1 MQPTM
6 QMQAQTRVPMQ
17 MQHQCNAIA
26 NINASA
32 GAISMQV
39 RGQVHIRRHASA
51 KHRQNTCPG
60 MLPPASCKAN
70 PLPPHPLHP
79 IRSNPSNARNLYACI
94 QPVYMYPTSI
104 HASDKLTHPKQ
115 RQQISSYNNSPPH
128 DGFSLVGTLSMAGP
142 HLSERYMLDI
152 TEQRHNAQRAESFM
166 QSINTTH
173 SKQVP

>member
-6 QMQAQTRVPMQ
+6 QMQAQTPVPMQ

-79 IRSNPSNARNLYACI
+79 IRSNPSNAHNLYACI

-104 HASDKLTHPKQ
+104 HASDKQTHPKQ
-115 RQQISSYNNSPPH
+115 RKQISSYNKSAMPRARVPRTPLQLCP
-128 DGFSLVGTLSMAGP
+128 S
-142 HLSERYMLDI
+142 
-152 TEQRHNAQRAESFM
+152 NARLCLTAAAAACCSCRCVQC
-166 QSINTTH
+166 INTVH
-173 SKQVP
+173 CS